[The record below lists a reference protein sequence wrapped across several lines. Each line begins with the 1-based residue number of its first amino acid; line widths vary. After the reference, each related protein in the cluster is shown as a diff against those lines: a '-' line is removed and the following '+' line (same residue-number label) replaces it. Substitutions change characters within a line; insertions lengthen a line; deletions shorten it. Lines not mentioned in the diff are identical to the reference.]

1 MLEGGKI
8 DSWQAVFLNVIM
20 VSATA
25 LLGAPAIMAA
35 QAGHDGWLSA
45 LLATMLGLPIA
56 WITVKLNS
64 LYPGQ
69 TLIQYLEDILGR
81 WPGKALGLLYLLY
94 FTHITSI
101 MVREYGSFL
110 VDVFL
115 IGTPITV
122 VNAIGLI
129 ISAYTI
135 KLGLEV
141 LARSNQFFFPWV
153 IVSLVVT
160 LLLVIPEMDLTRMQ
174 PVLEAGGL
182 EIFKGSLAPLA
193 WHGEIIAFA
202 MVIPFLAK
210 PGEAGKI
217 VIRTFIFLGLI
228 FFLLVAAGLAV
239 FGPGLANM
247 NYPILNVARVIS
259 LARTIERPEPLIIM
273 AWVTGGLF
281 KVTFFYYIIVLGSA
295 QLLQLKSYR
304 PLVLPVGAILAAL
317 SINVAGSTLEMFDFI
332 AHYWPFYA
340 LSTFEFGFPALL
352 LGIAL
357 IRNRGIKGND

>member
-8 DSWQAVFLNVIM
+8 DAWQAVFLNVIM

-25 LLGAPAIMAA
+25 ILGAPAIMAA
-35 QAGHDGWLSA
+35 QAGHDGWMSA

-56 WITVKLNS
+56 WITVKLSS

-94 FTHITSI
+94 FTHITAI
-101 MVREYGSFL
+101 MAREYGGFL

-122 VNAIGLI
+122 VNAMALL
-129 ISAYTI
+129 ISAYII

-141 LARSNQFFFPWV
+141 LARSNQIFFPWL
-153 IVSLVVT
+153 IMSLLLT
-160 LLLVIPEMDLTRMQ
+160 FLLVIPEMDPARLQ

-182 EIFKGSLAPLA
+182 EIFKGSLAPWA
-193 WHGEIIAFA
+193 WYGEIIAFA

-217 VIRTFIFLGLI
+217 VLLTFIFLGLI
-228 FFLLVAAGLAV
+228 FFLLVIVGLAV
-239 FGPGLANM
+239 FGAGLANM
-247 NYPILNVARVIS
+247 NYPILNVTRVIS
-259 LARTIERPEPLIIM
+259 LARVIERPEPLIM
-273 AWVTGGLF
+273 TVWVTGGLF

-295 QLLQLKSYR
+295 QLLRLKSYR

-317 SINVAGSTLEMFDFI
+317 SINVSESTLEIFDFI

-357 IRNRGIKGND
+357 IKNRGNKGK

>member
-8 DSWQAVFLNVIM
+8 DAWQAVFLNVIM
-20 VSATA
+20 VIATA
-25 LLGAPAIMAA
+25 LLSAPAIMAA
-35 QAGHDGWLSA
+35 QAGQDGWLSA
-45 LLATMLGLPIA
+45 LLTTMLGLPIA
-56 WITVKLNS
+56 WITVKLSS

-69 TLIQYLEDILGR
+69 TLIQYLEDILGQ
-81 WPGKALGLLYLLY
+81 WPGKVLGFLYLLY
-94 FTHITSI
+94 FIHITSL
-101 MVREYGSFL
+101 MAREYGSFL

-129 ISAYTI
+129 ISAYII

-141 LARSNQFFFPWV
+141 LARSNQLFFPWV
-153 IVSLVVT
+153 IGSLVLT
-160 LLLVIPEMDLTRMQ
+160 FLLVIPEMDLARVQ

-182 EIFKGSLAPLA
+182 QIFKGSLAPLA
-193 WHGEIIAFA
+193 WYGEIIAFA

-217 VIRTFIFLGLI
+217 VILTFIILGLI
-228 FFLLVAAGLAV
+228 FFLLVVVGLAV
-239 FGPGLANM
+239 FGPGLPNM
-247 NYPILNVARVIS
+247 NYPILNVTRVIS
-259 LARTIERPEPLIIM
+259 LSRVIERPEPLIM
-273 AWVTGGLF
+273 TVWVTGGLF

-317 SINVAGSTLEMFDFI
+317 SLNVSASTLQMFSFI

-340 LSTFEFGFPALL
+340 LFTFEFGFPVAL

-357 IRNRGIKGND
+357 IKNRGNKSK